1 MADSAKVTISFES
14 THPMAMM
21 LDWTQQLGLLDTRR
35 MRELG
40 ISSIEIDVQPSD
52 SSPE

>member
-1 MADSAKVTISFES
+1 MAASATVTISFET

-21 LDWTQQLGLLDTRR
+21 LDWTQQLGLLDARR

-40 ISSIEIDVQPSD
+40 ISAIEIDVQPSD
-52 SSPE
+52 SNQP